1 MSDPYLRTL
10 RASVWLTS
18 GLLLIVVGS
27 VLWRAY
33 PSTEAV
39 RLRNALLLQAEPEA
53 RLDWT
58 PNEVPPGFMLE
69 RLPMPAPIDAAARA
83 IAASAGGDD
92 FSLARA
98 LAAHLN
104 SHAVNGGQIRSL
116 DVAEIYRVI
125 VEEGNGYCAD
135 VIDAYI
141 ALAHAAGLF
150 VRPWAFS
157 FDGFGGHGHIN
168 VEVFDRARNA
178 WIMLDV
184 FNNVLAT
191 DRTTGRPLSVVE
203 FRAAFG
209 ADRNSVV
216 FVPIAAGRQRIP
228 IYSKLVDYY
237 VRGYDQWYLWNG
249 NNVVGRTSG
258 PVVEALGRIWE
269 PAAELLSVWQGRY
282 PHIVPI
288 ASATNRTLLQS
299 MRSLRARLV
308 ASLYTASGL
317 TLLLLLEIGL
327 LYRRTKSAR
336 SRPRA
341 PFQDISGTS
350 P

>member
-1 MSDPYLRTL
+1 MSDSYLRGL
-10 RASVWLTS
+10 RVLVWLTV
-18 GLLLIVVGS
+18 GLLLTVVGT

-39 RLRNALLLQAEPEA
+39 RLRNALLLAEPQA
-53 RLDWT
+53 RLDWS
-58 PNEVPPGFMLE
+58 PSEVPSSFLLE
-69 RLPMPAPIDAAARA
+69 RLPMPAPIATAARA
-83 IAASAGGDD
+83 IAATAGGDD
-92 FSLARA
+92 LSLARA

-104 SHAVNGGQIRSL
+104 THAVNGGQIRSL
-116 DVAEIYRVI
+116 DVAEIYREI
-125 VEEGNGYCAD
+125 VEKGNGYCAD
-135 VIDAYI
+135 IVDAYI

-168 VEVFDRARNA
+168 VEVFDRGRNA
-178 WIMLDV
+178 WVMLDV

-191 DRTTGRPLSVVE
+191 DRLTGRPLSVAE

-228 IYSKLVDYY
+228 IYEKLIDYY
-237 VRGYDQWYLWNG
+237 ARGYDQWYLWNG

-258 PVVEALGRIWE
+258 PFVGSAARIWE

-282 PHIVPI
+282 PRVVPI
-288 ASATNRTLLQS
+288 ASASNLTMLQS
-299 MRSLRARLV
+299 MRSLRTTLI
-308 ASLYTASGL
+308 ASLYMAIGL
-317 TLLLLLEIGL
+317 TLLLLLEVGL
-327 LYRRTKSAR
+327 LYGRSRSVR
-336 SRPRA
+336 SRPSVA
-341 PFQDISGTS
+341 FHDVSGMS